1 MSDALVLSG
10 ILGLS
15 DCLESQGCDLIPLS
29 SLSFF
34 CLVLLLFQSILLTVP
49 EKVAT
54 FSLRVFFFI
63 GLGFIWWGVVPLT
76 GV

>member
-10 ILGLS
+10 ISGLS

-29 SLSFF
+29 CLSFF

-54 FSLRVFFFI
+54 FFIKRFF
-63 GLGFIWWGVVPLT
+63 LV
-76 GV
+76 